1 MNVELVGHAT
11 IAIKSDNFTMLCD
24 PWLVGGF
31 CGSAMIWQYPP
42 RIKGIEDFKKID
54 CMYISHDHFDHMNI
68 ETLKKIDKNIPIYMF
83 NFHDNK
89 NLLINLKDL
98 GFQNI
103 NICEPWKKVN
113 INSDTSIT
121 IFPSDLEYADSS
133 ALITHKGFNVYHGND
148 NMLNADTYKKISKLC
163 KVDLAFMPY
172 CGLSG
177 FPSAYEFDKNL
188 KDELATKKRNET
200 LKKFYDCV
208 VALDPKKAVPAAG
221 DLCIITK
228 DTLWANYYDRSSPIE
243 AVNEAPKNLQDVI
256 IDMKPNDTFYQEEG
270 LVRFESKE
278 KWDYNAED
286 QNKFSQLNHVKS
298 EVDKLENWLHFED
311 VDNEQF
317 KQNVKKYFQ
326 LGLEKYKDLAKL
338 VGDYTFVINMDNG
351 KNLNY
356 SLTIDFKT
364 MKIIENSTENY
375 NKRIK
380 IRPEIFCKIMKRN
393 IQWSEAY
400 AALKMKLDRK
410 PYNNYN
416 LKFWKW
422 LYCLD
427 AMQDFSYN

>member
-1 MNVELVGHAT
+1 
-11 IAIKSDNFTMLCD
+11 
-24 PWLVGGF
+24 
-31 CGSAMIWQYPP
+31 
-42 RIKGIEDFKKID
+42 
-54 CMYISHDHFDHMNI
+54 
-68 ETLKKIDKNIPIYMF
+68 
-83 NFHDNK
+83 
-89 NLLINLKDL
+89 
-98 GFQNI
+98 
-103 NICEPWKKVN
+103 
-113 INSDTSIT
+113 
-121 IFPSDLEYADSS
+121 
-133 ALITHKGFNVYHGND
+133 
-148 NMLNADTYKKISKLC
+148 
-163 KVDLAFMPY
+163 
-172 CGLSG
+172 
-177 FPSAYEFDKNL
+177 
-188 KDELATKKRNET
+188 
-200 LKKFYDCV
+200 
-208 VALDPKKAVPAAG
+208 
-221 DLCIITK
+221 
-228 DTLWANYYDRSSPIE
+228 
-243 AVNEAPKNLQDVI
+243 
-256 IDMKPNDTFYQEEG
+256 
-270 LVRFESKE
+270 
-278 KWDYNAED
+278 
-286 QNKFSQLNHVKS
+286 
-298 EVDKLENWLHFED
+298 LENWLHFED

-326 LGLEKYKDLAKL
+326 LGLEKYEDLAKL